1 MAIVYQKD
9 KRSGLTY
16 AYESIYHWDK
26 EKKQSRC
33 KRTLI
38 GRVDKETGKI
48 VPTDGRGR
56 KNRTAALPE
65 SPKSV
70 PVPSLQTA
78 RLFCGATSLFDKIA
92 GKLGIVEDL
101 KLCFPTCWKQLLSVA
116 YYLILE
122 SENPLSRFSKW
133 ARLHRH
139 PFGRDIPSQRSSE
152 LFMSITEEAK
162 MKFFRLQGKRRS
174 DNEYWAYDSTTISS
188 NSECLKQV
196 KWGKNKDYDPL
207 PQISLALLFGEK
219 SNLPFYY
226 RKLAGNIP
234 DVKTV
239 KELIKELDILG
250 YDKVKLVMDRGFYSA
265 ENINGLYKEHYKFIV
280 AASTSLSYAKD
291 AIREHGASM
300 KTWER
305 YNDKYEL
312 YVHSNKIA
320 WDYTQERPYKGD
332 VVSEDKRM
340 YLHLYFNPEKAVED
354 QKNFNRFMS
363 KLKEELLSKKHVP
376 EHEKS
381 YKKYFSVKETPVRGI
396 SIEPIQEAMD
406 AARERYGFFVLLSN
420 EVKDPV
426 TALELYRNRDVV
438 EKAFGNIKERLN
450 CRRTLVS
457 SDQSLDGKLFVE
469 FISLIFLSYIKKQM
483 QDKELFKEYTLQ
495 GLLDE
500 LDVIECFEEPGRE
513 PIVGEVL
520 KKQEQIYTDMGVEAP
535 GIAASLG

>member
-1 MAIVYQKD
+1 M
-9 KRSGLTY
+9 
-16 AYESIYHWDK
+16 
-26 EKKQSRC
+26 
-33 KRTLI
+33 
-38 GRVDKETGKI
+38 
-48 VPTDGRGR
+48 
-56 KNRTAALPE
+56 
-65 SPKSV
+65 
-70 PVPSLQTA
+70 
-78 RLFCGATSLFDKIA
+78 
-92 GKLGIVEDL
+92 
-101 KLCFPTCWKQLLSVA
+101 
-116 YYLILE
+116 
-122 SENPLSRFSKW
+122 
-133 ARLHRH
+133 
-139 PFGRDIPSQRSSE
+139 
-152 LFMSITEEAK
+152 
-162 MKFFRLQGKRRS
+162 
-174 DNEYWAYDSTTISS
+174 
-188 NSECLKQV
+188 
-196 KWGKNKDYDPL
+196 
-207 PQISLALLFGEK
+207 
-219 SNLPFYY
+219 
-226 RKLAGNIP
+226 
-234 DVKTV
+234 KTV

-312 YVHSNKIA
+312 YVHSKKIA

-363 KLKEELLSKKHVP
+363 KLKDELLSKKHVP

-469 FISLIFLSYIKKQM
+469 FIALIFLSYIKKQM
-483 QDKELFKEYTLQ
+483 QDKELFKKYTLQ

-520 KKQEQIYTDMGVEAP
+520 KKQEQIYADMGVEAP

>member
-1 MAIVYQKD
+1 MAIVYQTD

-16 AYESIYHWDK
+16 AYESISHWDK

-38 GRVDKETGKI
+38 GRVDKVTGEI

-56 KNRTAALPE
+56 RYKTAASSSIQPVAV
-65 SPKSV
+65 PGPV
-70 PVPSLQTA
+70 PVLQTA
-78 RLFCGATSLFDKIA
+78 RLFYGATFLFDRVA
-92 GKLGIVEDL
+92 EKLGIVTDL
-101 KLCFPTCWKQLLSVA
+101 KSCFPSSWRQLLSIA

-122 SENPLSRFSKW
+122 SDNPLSRFGKW
-133 ARLHRH
+133 SRLHHH

-152 LFMSITEEAK
+152 LFMSITDAAK
-162 MKFFRLQGKRRS
+162 MRFFRLQGKRRS

-196 KWGKNKDYDPL
+196 RWGKNKDYDPL

-239 KELIKELDILG
+239 KELVKELDILG

-280 AASTSLSYAKD
+280 AAATSLSYAKE
-291 AIREHGASM
+291 AIRSHGAAI
-300 KTWER
+300 KNWNN

-312 YVHSNKIA
+312 YLHSETIA
-320 WDYTQERPYKGD
+320 WDYEVERPYKKD
-332 VVSEDKRM
+332 VISGEKRM
-340 YLHLYFNPEKAVED
+340 YLHLYFNPERAVED
-354 QKNFNRFMS
+354 EKNFNRFMS
-363 KLKEELLSKKHVP
+363 RLKEELITKKHIP

-381 YKKYFSVKETPVRGI
+381 YKKYFTIKETPVRGI
-396 SIEPIQEAMD
+396 TVEPIQKAMD
-406 AARERYGFFVLLSN
+406 EAKERYGYFILLSN

-450 CRRTLVS
+450 CRRLLVS
-457 SDQSLDGKLFVE
+457 SDQSLEGKLFVE
-469 FISLIFLSYIKKQM
+469 FLALIFLSYIKKQM
-483 QDKELFKEYTLQ
+483 QDKGLFKTYTLQ

-500 LDVIECFEEPGRE
+500 LDVIECFEEPGRS
-513 PIVGEVL
+513 PVIGEVL
-520 KKQEQIYTDMGVEAP
+520 SKQKQIFDDMGVEAP
-535 GIAASLG
+535 GS